1 MSALYHMKL
10 LSELMTWVLWCEF
23 DYIAEEV
30 LKVLDEAWLSVS
42 PYATPYFH

>member
-1 MSALYHMKL
+1 
-10 LSELMTWVLWCEF
+10 MTWGWWCAIDV

-30 LKVLDEAWLSVS
+30 LKVLDEAWLAVS